1 MMMKQIFTKNPG
13 TRILLHC
20 ATADDTEE
28 IISSICS
35 SIPDTFREKTRLNTC
50 AVLSMDIIGDDN
62 PNGFRDLAVL
72 CNRLVISAGRRSH
85 FAGLLLLNISS
96 LLKKKEDQN
105 RLKALGEVLSVKGG
119 LASQCITVFYG
130 ADTEKEYLVAADCLD
145 FDGDL
150 MVEHVEN
157 PRRGVS
163 IQAMLKEA
171 DMSISSDQAV
181 LLLQSTIAEVQ
192 NEGKFD
198 TNRFFRSCAAQ
209 EGIIITENS
218 IQAAL
223 DDPYSYINRFKKM
236 KTILSKEKEDSGRRI
251 GF

>member
-1 MMMKQIFTKNPG
+1 MMIQQIFKKNQG

-28 IISSICS
+28 IIGSICS
-35 SIPDTFREKTRLNTC
+35 SIPDSFRERTRLNACT
-50 AVLSMDIIGDDN
+50 VLSMDIISDDH
-62 PNGFRDLAVL
+62 PNGFRDLAAL
-72 CNRLVISAGRRSH
+72 CNRLVISAGKRSH
-85 FAGLLLLNISS
+85 FAGLLLLNISG
-96 LLKKKEDQN
+96 LLKKKEDLN

-130 ADTEKEYLVAADCLD
+130 ADSEKEYLVAADCLD
-145 FDGDL
+145 FDGKL
-150 MVEHVEN
+150 LVEHVEN
-157 PRRGVS
+157 PHHGVS

-181 LLLQSTIAEVQ
+181 LLLQSTIAEMREE
-192 NEGKFD
+192 NKFD

-209 EGIIITENS
+209 EGIITENS

-236 KTILSKEKEDSGRRI
+236 KTILSKEREDSSRRI